1 MKKRRQK
8 GPAAGWSCG
17 ATIDASFLWAYPT
30 TPGGEKSGWGFG
42 SHNINNNKKL
52 KSYSWLIT
60 ILVTC
65 TVGVVKSQNTGRRPC
80 VACPVAERHRILTA
94 PLFNSYWLQV
104 CKYLPTQLSI
114 SPVCLF
120 GLIRPPRNKGITQ
133 GVLHFLPRFSWPEV
147 FSNWNKV
154 PTSIT
159 LYTALSMTE
168 HLASILTTCIVCIR
182 PITYQTSRG
191 QSDMLGCY

>member
-1 MKKRRQK
+1 MKTPNSKVLVGTPSTPDTVGCTPSPKRYDYQQ
-8 GPAAGWSCG
+8 
-17 ATIDASFLWAYPT
+17 
-30 TPGGEKSGWGFG
+30 
-42 SHNINNNKKL
+42 HNNNKLGKVKKKKLSISIDIRSIIIGIIIIMKL

-80 VACPVAERHRILTA
+80 VACPVAERHRLLTA

-120 GLIRPPRNKGITQ
+120 GPIRPPRNKGITQ
-133 GVLHFLPRFSWPEV
+133 DVLHFLPRFSWPEV
-147 FSNWNKV
+147 F
-154 PTSIT
+154 P
-159 LYTALSMTE
+159 
-168 HLASILTTCIVCIR
+168 
-182 PITYQTSRG
+182 
-191 QSDMLGCY
+191 

>member
-1 MKKRRQK
+1 M
-8 GPAAGWSCG
+8 
-17 ATIDASFLWAYPT
+17 
-30 TPGGEKSGWGFG
+30 
-42 SHNINNNKKL
+42 
-52 KSYSWLIT
+52 
-60 ILVTC
+60 
-65 TVGVVKSQNTGRRPC
+65 GVVKPQNTGRRPC
-80 VACPVAERHRILTA
+80 GACPAAERHRMLTA

-120 GLIRPPRNKGITQ
+120 GPIRPPRNKGITQ
-133 GVLHFLPRFSWPEV
+133 DVLHFLPRFSWPEV

-159 LYTALSMTE
+159 LYTALSTHQGLYKLNIRLMAE
-168 HLASILTTCIVCIR
+168 HIASILTACIVCIR

-191 QSDMLGCY
+191 QSNMLGCY